1 MLKDFFRAKPRY
13 VVVKSPPQEAVKE
26 TKQLPEPGEKKEIQ
40 EGLWIKCQ
48 NCDQII
54 YHKDLS
60 RNLRVCPKCGF
71 HFRVSARERLQQVLD
86 ENSFKEIFAG
96 IRSLNPLNFPDYEN
110 KIKKSQKA
118 TGMTEGI
125 ITGLGKIEAIPVAI
139 GSIDFSFIGG
149 SMGSVVGEKVTR
161 LIEFACDKRLPL
173 IIITAGGGGARMH
186 EGIFSLMQMAKTCQA
201 LVHLSEA
208 RSPYFSVLTDPTMG
222 GIFASFATLGDV
234 NIAEPGAMIGFSGP
248 RVIKNTIGQT
258 LPPDFQTSEF
268 QLSHGM
274 IDMIV
279 ERKDLRKTL
288 HQLLELHRCE
298 V

>member
-13 VVVKSPPQEAVKE
+13 VVVRPKPEQLPQEEKKAV
-26 TKQLPEPGEKKEIQ
+26 LEPEKKEIQ

-54 YHKDLS
+54 YHKELAK
-60 RNLRVCPKCGF
+60 NLRVCPKCNF
-71 HFRVSARERLQQVLD
+71 HFRVSAKERLNQILD
-86 ENSFKEIFAG
+86 ENSFVEYFGNLKSI
-96 IRSLNPLNFPDYEN
+96 NPLKFPDYET

-118 TGMTEGI
+118 TGLVEGI
-125 ITGLGKIEAIPVAI
+125 ITGTGKIEAIPVAI

-161 LIEFACDKRLPL
+161 IIEYAAQNRLPL
-173 IIITAGGGGARMH
+173 IIVSAGGGGARMH

-201 LVHLSEA
+201 LLRLSEA
-208 RSPYFSVLTDPTMG
+208 RCPFFSVLTDPTMG

-234 NIAEPGAMIGFSGP
+234 NIAEPGAQLGFAGP

-258 LPPDFQTSEF
+258 LPPNFQTSEF
-268 QLSHGM
+268 LLEHGM

-279 ERKDLRKTL
+279 ERKDLRKIL
-288 HQLLELHRCE
+288 HQLLELHKG
-298 V
+298 